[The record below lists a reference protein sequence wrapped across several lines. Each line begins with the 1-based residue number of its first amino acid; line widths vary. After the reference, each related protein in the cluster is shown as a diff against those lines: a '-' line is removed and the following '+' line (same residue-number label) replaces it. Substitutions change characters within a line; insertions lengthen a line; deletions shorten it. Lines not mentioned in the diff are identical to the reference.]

1 MPQTDIPNPVRFDD
15 TEIAFA
21 YKSSG
26 ELHKAKFLFQIINY
40 EKLVDAG
47 TKFVQFALRMRL
59 PFVKTAFKKTIYEQF
74 CGGESLEETQKVVD
88 KLGRFGVK
96 ALLDYG
102 VEAKKTEYD
111 FDETARQ
118 LAKAIKYARDDDN
131 VPAISSKISGL
142 ARFDLLEKMS
152 EDKPLKKKEL
162 DELANVKKRLQ
173 KICKSADK
181 YKVAVYFDAEESWI
195 QPAIDA
201 LVLEVMEEY
210 NTEMPLIFN
219 TYQLYRHDRLAF
231 MKENHAVAKEKGYIL
246 AAKLVRG
253 AYMEK
258 ERERAA
264 KNGYPSPIQANKEAC
279 DTDYNLS
286 LTYCIEHLDSMAFCC
301 ASHNEKSNA
310 YLCEMIEEKELPF
323 NHSHIYFSQLYGMSD
338 NVSFNL
344 AKSGYNIMK
353 YLPYGPV
360 KEVIPYLIRRADENT
375 AVTGQMGRELSLVVE
390 ELGRRKRLK

>member
-1 MPQTDIPNPVRFDD
+1 
-15 TEIAFA
+15 
-21 YKSSG
+21 
-26 ELHKAKFLFQIINY
+26 
-40 EKLVDAG
+40 
-47 TKFVQFALRMRL
+47 
-59 PFVKTAFKKTIYEQF
+59 VK
-74 CGGESLEETQKVVD
+74 V
-88 KLGRFGVK
+88 
-96 ALLDYG
+96 LLDYG

-118 LAKAIKYARDDDN
+118 LSKAIKYGRDDDN

-152 EDKPLKKKEL
+152 EGKPLKKKEL

-181 YKVAVYFDAEESWI
+181 YKVAIYFDAEESWI

-201 LVLEVMEEY
+201 LVLEMMEEY
-210 NTEMPLIFN
+210 NQEEPLIFN

-231 MKENHAVAKEKGYIL
+231 MKENHAAAKAKGYIL

-264 KNGYPSPIQANKEAC
+264 KNGYPSPIQPNKEAC

-286 LTYCIEHLDSMAFCC
+286 LAYCIEHLDSMAFCC

-310 YLCEMIEEKELPF
+310 YLCELIEEKELAF
-323 NHSHIYFSQLYGMSD
+323 NHPHIYFSQLYGMSD
-338 NVSFNL
+338 NISFNL
-344 AKSGYNIMK
+344 AKAGYNILK

-390 ELGRRKRLK
+390 ELGRRKRLR